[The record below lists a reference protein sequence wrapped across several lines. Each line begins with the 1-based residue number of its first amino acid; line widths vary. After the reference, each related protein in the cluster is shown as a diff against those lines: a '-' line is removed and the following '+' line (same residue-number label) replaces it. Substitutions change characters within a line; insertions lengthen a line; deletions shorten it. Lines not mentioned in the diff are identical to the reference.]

1 MTENEII
8 SRCKD
13 GDRDAFNAL
22 METYQKQVFNIAYG
36 MLSDYEDASDAAQ
49 EIFIKV
55 YKSISSFKGQSSF
68 TTWLYVICRN
78 VCNDILRKRQKRGF
92 ELSIYNSDDEQN
104 PVGELKSDEPTP
116 LERVEMN
123 ERQAAVQSA
132 INELKPEYKEVL
144 VYADMNELS
153 YEEISKILKCPV
165 GTVRS
170 RLNRARSALRKK
182 LSDKR
187 ELFL

>member
-153 YEEISKILKCPV
+153 YEEIAKILKCPV

>member
-1 MTENEII
+1 
-8 SRCKD
+8 
-13 GDRDAFNAL
+13 
-22 METYQKQVFNIAYG
+22 
-36 MLSDYEDASDAAQ
+36 
-49 EIFIKV
+49 
-55 YKSISSFKGQSSF
+55 
-68 TTWLYVICRN
+68 
-78 VCNDILRKRQKRGF
+78 
-92 ELSIYNSDDEQN
+92 
-104 PVGELKSDEPTP
+104 
-116 LERVEMN
+116 MN
-123 ERQAAVQSA
+123 ERQAAVQAA